1 MGALDEPKLPK
12 LPYIYRATVVK
23 IESNGR
29 VRLKVYGIHDGIAK
43 DVAPIAEPALDI
55 FGAGDGSG
63 MASVPGVG
71 TDVWVFFD
79 GGEINSPVYFAKA
92 TTKAEFSQLA
102 SDTQT
107 KILLPTG
114 KCITIE
120 ADGATITLCN
130 GNVIIKGGT
139 ILLN

>member
-1 MGALDEPKLPK
+1 MSVLEEPKLPK
-12 LPYIYRATVVK
+12 LPYTYRAKVVK
-23 IESNGR
+23 QESNGK
-29 VRLKVYGIHDGIAK
+29 VRIKVYGLHADIAN

-55 FGAGDGSG
+55 FGAGDGAG

-92 TTKAEFSQLA
+92 TTKTEFAQLA
-102 SDTQT
+102 SNTES
-107 KILLPTG
+107 KILVPDGT
-114 KCITIE
+114 CITIE
-120 ADGATITLCN
+120 ADGASIQICN
-130 GNVIIKGGT
+130 GNVIIKGSN